1 MRTIAATAVLAFI
14 LMAHGTAGAADDPI
28 ARGKG
33 LVEANCARC
42 HALSEAEP
50 SAHGDA
56 PAFSTLSQRYPLDAL
71 EEAFVEGI
79 STGHP
84 DMPEFV
90 ATPDQIQAI
99 IAYLDTLQPD

>member
-1 MRTIAATAVLAFI
+1 MRTIGATAVLAFI
-14 LMAHGTAGAADDPI
+14 LMAHGPAGAADDST
-28 ARGKG
+28 ARGKA
-33 LVEANCARC
+33 LVEQNCAGC
-42 HALSEAEP
+42 HALTEAQV
-50 SAHGDA
+50 SAHADA

-99 IAYLDTLQPD
+99 IGYLDTLQPD